1 MARGAPCAIARSGRS
16 TPVAE
21 RRVHMRSHFS
31 CDDTRSFSAS
41 YLSPPLRLGYE
52 DCRNRPANEAT
63 FGRSFSRFQPNCY
76 WFLMPGQGSSIWSP
90 AMFKAVLSAC
100 LLVALSSVASEA
112 RTYRIHQVPECN
124 VTMPCDFSYAQPRR
138 ERTSR
143 SPLNPRSSLQAY
155 RATQLTV
162 TDAGGAPTTS
172 ISSARIVGS
181 RPAGCPSSFC
191 GCGAALRVF
200 GRIVPELN
208 LAANWLR
215 FPRTSP
221 APGMVA
227 ARRGH
232 VFVLEQHLEGDI
244 WMAYDANSGGHATRM
259 HARSLR
265 GYTIVN
271 PRGGS
276 LA

>member
-1 MARGAPCAIARSGRS
+1 MFK
-16 TPVAE
+16 
-21 RRVHMRSHFS
+21 RV
-31 CDDTRSFSAS
+31 FSACVFVV
-41 YLSPPLRLGYE
+41 LG
-52 DCRNRPANEAT
+52 
-63 FGRSFSRFQPNCY
+63 
-76 WFLMPGQGSSIWSP
+76 
-90 AMFKAVLSAC
+90 
-100 LLVALSSVASEA
+100 SVAAEA
-112 RTYRIHQVPECN
+112 RPYRIQQAPECN
-124 VTMPCDFSYAQPRR
+124 VTMPCDFSYSQTRR

-143 SPLNPRSSLQAY
+143 SSPASRYSPVSESSLQRSSLQAY
-155 RATQLTV
+155 RSTQLTV
-162 TDAGGAPTTS
+162 TDAGGTATPVNVS
-172 ISSARIVGS
+172 GARVIGG

-208 LAANWLR
+208 LASNWLR

-232 VFVLEQHLEGDI
+232 VFVLEQHLGGDV
-244 WMAYDANSGGHATRM
+244 WMAYDANSGGRTTRI

-276 LA
+276 VA

>member
-1 MARGAPCAIARSGRS
+1 
-16 TPVAE
+16 
-21 RRVHMRSHFS
+21 
-31 CDDTRSFSAS
+31 
-41 YLSPPLRLGYE
+41 
-52 DCRNRPANEAT
+52 
-63 FGRSFSRFQPNCY
+63 
-76 WFLMPGQGSSIWSP
+76 
-90 AMFKAVLSAC
+90 MFKRVFSAC
-100 LLVALSSVASEA
+100 LFIVLGSVASEA
-112 RTYRIHQVPECN
+112 RPYRIHQVPECN
-124 VTMPCDFSYAQPRR
+124 VTMPCDFSYSQTRR

-143 SPLNPRSSLQAY
+143 SLSASRSSPVSRSSLQAY
-155 RATQLTV
+155 RSTQLTV
-162 TDAGGAPTTS
+162 TDAGGTATS
-172 ISSARIVGS
+172 ATVSGVSSARIVGG

-208 LAANWLR
+208 LASNWLR

-232 VFVLEQHLEGDI
+232 VFVLEQHLGGDV
-244 WMAYDANSGGHATRM
+244 WMAYDANSGGRATRI

-276 LA
+276 VA